1 MSRPI
6 TTGRTAVSIA
16 WTSRVSLT
24 PKNATT
30 ITSIS
35 SVVGRTVPPAAAIA
49 PGVPAS
55 L

>member
-1 MSRPI
+1 LTI
-6 TTGRTAVSIA
+6 LL
-16 WTSRVSLT
+16 SLT
-24 PKNATT
+24 VKKAAT